1 MKVLIGG
8 AWVYANGPLHIGH
21 IAGLLPGDIIARY
34 YRQKGEEVSYI
45 SGSDC
50 HGTPITIQA
59 KKTGQSPEAIS
70 DRYHDEFVKGYE
82 YLGFSY
88 DHYGKTS
95 SQDHKDFVTD
105 FHKKLYQSPLI
116 LEREEPQA
124 YCPTCKKFLA
134 DRLLEGTCPH
144 CGGVTKGE
152 QCDHCH
158 EVLQG
163 NELLEPRCRD
173 CHSQPDF
180 IQENHLYLTISK
192 LKSFIEESINGGVY
206 WRKNAV
212 DFTRRY
218 LDEGL
223 RDRAI
228 TRNLDWGIDVPK
240 AGYEN
245 KKIYIWAENVLGYLS
260 GNKAHRQAQGG
271 DWKDYWTGDAKRYF
285 VHGKD
290 NIPFHTIILP
300 ALLKAHGEYD
310 PQAHVIVSSEHLTLE
325 GSKISTS
332 NDWAL
337 WVNDLIG
344 TYNPDT
350 IRYYLTS
357 IYPQRRDSDFSA
369 RELKYANNSE
379 LLGGYGNFVNRV
391 LKFVERYY
399 DSLIP
404 QGSLNPALTRKI
416 EESFDTTGQA
426 VEIGDVKTAIKSAF
440 ELVRFA
446 NKYFDENKPWITIKS
461 EKEIADN
468 TIAGCIYLI
477 INLAQILKPFLP
489 FSSEKVEK
497 WLGFESSWQVLEP
510 DFGRHLNPVEP
521 LFDRLE

>member
-1 MKVLIGG
+1 MKILVGG
-8 AWVYANGPLHIGH
+8 AWVYANGSLHIGH
-21 IAGLLPGDIIARY
+21 VAGLLPGDIIARY
-34 YRQKGEEVSYI
+34 YRQRGEEVSYI

-50 HGTPITIQA
+50 HGTPITIKA
-59 KKTGQSPEAIS
+59 KKTGESPEAIS
-70 DRYHDEFVKGYE
+70 DRYHEEFVKGFD

-95 SQDHKDFVTD
+95 SDSHKSFVRD
-105 FHKKLYQSPLI
+105 FHRKLYESPYI
-116 LEREEPQA
+116 VEKEEPQA
-124 YCPTCKKFLA
+124 YCPSCQKFLA

-144 CGGVTKGE
+144 CNGVTKGE

-163 NELLEPRCRD
+163 NDLIEPRCRE
-173 CHSQPDF
+173 CHSQPEF
-180 IQENHLYLTISK
+180 IQEKHLYLTISK
-192 LKSFIEESINGGVY
+192 LDKHIRHLLEKAVY
-206 WRKNAV
+206 WRKNAL
-212 DFTRRY
+212 DFTKRY
-218 LDEGL
+218 LDDGL

-240 AGYEN
+240 EGYDQ

-260 GNKAHRQAQGG
+260 GNKLHCDRVGL
-271 DWKDYWTGDAKRYF
+271 DWKDYWSGEAKRYF

-300 ALLKAHGEYD
+300 SLLKAHGAYD
-310 PQAHVIVSSEHLTLE
+310 SQPHVIVSSEHLTLE

-337 WVNDLIG
+337 WVNDLIES
-344 TYNPDT
+344 YNPDT
-350 IRYYLTS
+350 IRYYLTT
-357 IYPQRRDSDFSA
+357 IYPQRRDSDFSS

-399 DSLIP
+399 KSEVPRGD
-404 QGSLNPALTRKI
+404 LNPALTRKI
-416 EESFDTTGQA
+416 EVTYEKTGKA
-426 VEIGDVKTAIKSAF
+426 IEVGNVKTGIQEAF

-446 NKYFDENKPWITIKS
+446 NKYFDENKPWITIKN
-461 EKEIADN
+461 ERDIADN

-477 INLAQILKPFLP
+477 INLAQILKPFIP
-489 FSSEKVEK
+489 FSSEKLEVL
-497 WLGFESSWQVLEP
+497 LGFNSSWQIIEP
-510 DFGRHLNPVEP
+510 DFGRKLEAVKP
-521 LFDRLE
+521 LFERLE